1 MMKLF
6 IKHGLKTTSKGERM
20 PSAGG
25 LSNKKIYMLLF
36 MEDTIIDMAPGIDMV
51 PDMVPDIDMVPGIA
65 HKTFPTAGYANIVQS
80 LSIINISDKTYFS

>member
-1 MMKLF
+1 
-6 IKHGLKTTSKGERM
+6 M

-25 LSNKKIYMLLF
+25 LSNTKKYMLLF

-51 PDMVPDIDMVPGIA
+51 PDIVPDKVPDIDMVPGIA

-80 LSIINISDKTYFS
+80 LSIINISDKYR